1 MELDESVD
9 IRVPGRTECLVMT
22 GIVHEQMES
31 ADDHRSRHRRRTGPL
46 AAGLLVV
53 LALGLAAC
61 SSGGAT
67 APVTAATGGGSPA
80 TTDTIAIASF
90 AFAPARLTV
99 APGATVTVV
108 NHDQVAHTVTA
119 TGGAFRTG
127 NISPGASVT
136 FTAPNHAGTFPYICS
151 IHQYMSGT
159 LTVS

>member
-1 MELDESVD
+1 MNLTGQMKMGPRRSPRPVAH
-9 IRVPGRTECLVMT
+9 RWLRPTAAALV
-22 GIVHEQMES
+22 
-31 ADDHRSRHRRRTGPL
+31 L
-46 AAGLLVV
+46 GLTVT
-53 LALGLAAC
+53 LAAC
-61 SSGGAT
+61 SSGPST
-67 APVTAATGGGSPA
+67 ASTPTTAGGGSPA
-80 TTDTIAIASF
+80 ATNTIAIANF

-99 APGATVTVV
+99 APGSTVTVV

-136 FTAPNHAGTFPYICS
+136 FMAPNHAGTFPYICS

>member
-1 MELDESVD
+1 VETDESVN
-9 IRVPGRTECLVMT
+9 IRQPDRTEYPVMKD
-22 GIVHEQMES
+22 IVHEQIGSVGEYRGR
-31 ADDHRSRHRRRTGPL
+31 DRRRTGAL
-46 AAGLLVV
+46 TVGLLIA

-61 SSGGAT
+61 SSGGTT
-67 APVTAATGGGSPA
+67 APVTSAAGGRSPA
-80 TTDTIAIASF
+80 TTDTIAIANF
-90 AFAPARLTV
+90 AFAPALLTV